1 MSGAGAICTITQS
14 DDDERSRALNLVA
27 AFWPELQPMVRRW
40 LGTAF
45 DEDDGRVG
53 EVVFLMVRR
62 ISGGKGIVPP
72 LRGIRSGD
80 PGVKGLVFAN
90 ARFVTAEVV
99 RSARGH
105 RRWRSTLTDFAALEI
120 PAPGGLEDVLLDGSI
135 ASLLELG
142 DETWKQL
149 CAAGVLDP
157 SDWTEDEKWT
167 AIGMMWDLSAR
178 DIATVR
184 YVMAGAPSVV
194 LDDGCR
200 STYQK
205 VRTVHSK
212 GQAPPCDDVGG
223 TAPCVRVAAA
233 LRPGRRDH
241 TGGSPSPRERLN
253 RATSSWRH
261 FTAATV
267 DLTPPAGADR
277 GRWPRPDLR
286 RRRIAARA
294 I

>member
-205 VRTVHSK
+205 VRTVHSRGK
-212 GQAPPCDDVGG
+212 RLLATMSAELRRAYGLPPLSALDDGITPAV
-223 TAPCVRVAAA
+223 P
-233 LRPGRRDH
+233 LRPGSDS
-241 TGGSPSPRERLN
+241 TGPRLRGDTSRGDGRSDAAGSCRS
-253 RATSSWRH
+253 RALAET
-261 FTAATV
+261 
-267 DLTPPAGADR
+267 
-277 GRWPRPDLR
+277 
-286 RRRIAARA
+286 
-294 I
+294 